1 MPRLGRRLSKMDQAV
16 LLYDRA
22 CGFCRWSTTRILA
35 WDRRGRLRAVALQDP
50 EADRLLSSIEPAR
63 RMGSWHL
70 VTRDGR
76 VRSGGAAIG
85 TLARLLPG
93 GAPLAFLAEAFPG
106 LTERAYRWTAEHRDG
121 LGRLLGE
128 RACSVEPG
136 ASAAGR

>member
-1 MPRLGRRLSKMDQAV
+1 VDRAV
-16 LLYDRA
+16 LLYDDD
-22 CGFCRWSTTRILA
+22 CGFCRWWTAKVLA
-35 WDRRGRLRAVALQDP
+35 WDRARRIRAVALRSA
-50 EADRLLSSIEPAR
+50 EADRLLSPMEPAR

-70 VTRDGR
+70 VTREGR

-136 ASAAGR
+136 ASAGGR